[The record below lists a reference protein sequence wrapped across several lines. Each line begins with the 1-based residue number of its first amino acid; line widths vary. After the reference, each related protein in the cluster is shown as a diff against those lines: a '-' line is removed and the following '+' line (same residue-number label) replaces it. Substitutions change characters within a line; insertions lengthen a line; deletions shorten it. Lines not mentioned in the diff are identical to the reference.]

1 MKILSLFYVIAF
13 LVYLCFGIYIFYL
26 YLSEKKKN
34 TQFRTFFVLC
44 LFFSMSSLNYAF
56 LVSSKTVEACWFW
69 YKMTVPALAFFPAI
83 LLHFF
88 FNIGKFNNLKLKTI
102 VFINYIIAIIFLIK
116 GLTGEFTIR
125 EFVEKEYGWEG
136 IHAVNS
142 PWYLSYTVYYIAN
155 LIICNIIILLLFLKA
170 KSIRQRK
177 QSKTMLVFSIITSF
191 VNIFIQ
197 TVLPLSKIYII
208 PKAPLV
214 VMLIWIFGIWYSM
227 VKYRFMIPTLQLNS
241 GEIISNIDEMV
252 LILDTEFNIIEVN
265 KQFLD
270 LVCLKINEIC
280 YKKIFDFISLND
292 VIKDCFISLING
304 ECKNFYCRIDFKDK
318 FEKLIITD
326 SYISV
331 IKDRFS
337 DIVGILIISKENSD
351 ISQFQRIYKIT
362 DREYEV
368 IELSVNGF
376 SNLEISKK
384 LGISERTVETHLNN
398 IYNKLGINKKI
409 ELYNLANHF
418 NIIKN
423 KKLY

>member
-13 LVYLCFGIYIFYL
+13 LVYLSFGIYIFYL
-26 YLSEKKKN
+26 YISEKKKN
-34 TQFRTFFVLC
+34 SLFRTFFVLC
-44 LFFSMSSLNYAF
+44 LFFSVSSLNYAF
-56 LVSSKTVEACWFW
+56 LVSSKTVEDCWFW
-69 YKMTVPALAFFPAI
+69 FKMTVPALAFFPAI

-88 FNIGKFNNLKLKTI
+88 FNIGKVNTPKLRWII
-102 VFINYIIAIIFLIK
+102 VIDYIFASIFLIR
-116 GLTGEFTIR
+116 GLTGTFTIT

-136 IHAVNS
+136 IHATNS
-142 PWYLSYTVYYIAN
+142 PWYLLYTLYYISN
-155 LIICNIIILLLFLKA
+155 LVVCSVIIFLILLRT
-170 KSIRQRK
+170 KSIRQKK
-177 QSKTMLVFSIITSF
+177 QAKTMLVFSITTSLI
-191 VNIFIQ
+191 NIIIQ
-197 TVLPLSKIYII
+197 TILPLLGIYVI

-214 VMLIWIFGIWYSM
+214 IMLVWIFGIWYSM
-227 VKYRFMIPTLQLNS
+227 IKYRFMIPTLQLNS
-241 GEIISNIDEMV
+241 SEIISNIDEMV
-252 LILDTEFNIIEVN
+252 LILDIEFNIIEVN

-270 LVCLKINEIC
+270 LVCLKNNEIF
-280 YKKIFDFISLND
+280 YRKFFDFVSLND
-292 VIKDCFISLING
+292 NIKNCLFSLING
-304 ECKNFYCRIDFKDK
+304 EAKNFYCRIDFKDK
-318 FEKLIITD
+318 FEKIIITD

-337 DIVGILIISKENSD
+337 DIVGILIISKENTD

-362 DREYEV
+362 DREFEV

-409 ELYNLANHF
+409 ELYNIANNF

-423 KKLY
+423 KKL